1 MGYSEKVA
9 GDIDDEVKAL
19 IGSAYA
25 HCSQLLQEH
34 KKEFDAVVEYL
45 LEHES
50 MTGAQFDACMKGEMV
65 AEASE
70 TALFDGFEQTE
81 E

>member
-1 MGYSEKVA
+1 V
-9 GDIDDEVKAL
+9 D
-19 IGSAYA
+19 
-25 HCSQLLQEH
+25 
-34 KKEFDAVVEYL
+34 YL

-50 MTGAQFDACMKGEMV
+50 MTGAQFEACMKGEMV